1 MKNIHLPALDLII
14 IVVYIIGILIV
25 GLMYANRKNETS
37 EGFFLANRG
46 LKWGIIGASL
56 FASNISTIHLI
67 GLAAGG
73 YTEGLVWGNFEWLA
87 TITLIL
93 LSLVFAPLYF
103 KNKVATLPEF
113 IERRYCKNSRT
124 VLAFIGIIGALFV
137 HIGMS
142 LYAGAVVFESFFG
155 ISVVWSITLISLIT
169 TIYTVLGGLKAVVI
183 TESIQTVI
191 LFTGTILLTG
201 YAISALGDHGIHSME
216 AFKQAIKPGQLSILH
231 TNESINALSP
241 KGSSSGLTWYA
252 CLLGY
257 PVLGIWYWCSDQT
270 HVQRVLGADSLR
282 DAKLGPLFAGFLKLF
297 PVFILILP
305 GIIGYAIFRNEIGEN
320 ANQTFP
326 YLVNTLLPTG
336 IKGIV
341 SAALL
346 AALMSN
352 IAAALN
358 SIGTLA
364 AFDIAQRIK
373 PNLND
378 KSLIKTGRIASIIV
392 MILAMIWSTQ
402 GGKFTS
408 IFEAI
413 NRIAA
418 ALAPPIST
426 VLVFGVLSHRGTKQ
440 ASIITLIIGFVLGV
454 TAFCLDY
461 PSISGGMIIT
471 DGLGIPFMMQAWWLF
486 CICSAIYWIVS
497 YMTPTPD
504 KETIKELVWEKPS
517 HILKGEIKGWSDA
530 RLVAGY
536 LLITLIFF
544 YMFFA

>member
-1 MKNIHLPALDLII
+1 MKNINLPLLDLII
-14 IVVYIIGILIV
+14 IVVYIIGILII
-25 GLMYANRKNETS
+25 GLMYANKKSQTS
-37 EGFFLANRG
+37 EGFFLASRG
-46 LKWGIIGASL
+46 LKWPVVGAAL

-73 YTEGLVWGNFEWLA
+73 YSEGLVWGNFEWLA

-93 LSLVFAPLYF
+93 LALVFAPMYF
-103 KNKVATLPEF
+103 KTKVSTLPEF
-113 IERRYCKNSRT
+113 IQKRYGKNSRT
-124 VLAFIGIIGALFV
+124 VLAFIGIIAALFV

-142 LYAGAVVFESFFG
+142 LYAGAVVFETFFG
-155 ISVVWSITLISLIT
+155 INVIWSITFISLIT
-169 TIYTVLGGLKAVVI
+169 TLYTVLGGLKAVVV
-183 TESIQTVI
+183 TESIQTII
-191 LFTGTILLTG
+191 LFAGTILLTG
-201 YAISALGDHGIHSME
+201 YAIYALGPHGIHSLSDLK
-216 AFKQAIKPGQLSILH
+216 AALKPGQLSILH
-231 TNESINALSP
+231 TNESINALSK

-270 HVQRVLGADSLR
+270 HVQRVLGAATLK

-305 GIIGYAIFRNEIGEN
+305 GIIGYAIFKNEIGN
-320 ANQTFP
+320 DANQTFP
-326 YLVNTLLPTG
+326 FMVNKLLPTG

-364 AFDIAQRIK
+364 AFDIAQRAK
-373 PNLND
+373 PNMSE
-378 KSLIKTGRIASIIV
+378 KSLIKVGRIASIIV
-392 MILAMIWSTQ
+392 MLLAMVWSTQ

-426 VLVFGVLSHRGTKQ
+426 VLLFGVLSHRGTKE
-440 ASIITLIIGFVLGV
+440 ASIVTLVIGFILGV

-461 PSISGGMIIT
+461 PDISGSMIIT
-471 DGLGIPFMMQAWWLF
+471 DGWGIPFMMQAWWLF
-486 CICSAIYWIVS
+486 CICTAIYWLVS
-497 YMTPTPD
+497 FATPAPD
-504 KETIKELVWEKPS
+504 REQIKELVWENPS
-517 HILKGEIKGWSDA
+517 AIIKGKITGFADP
-530 RLVAGY
+530 RLVAAY
-536 LLITLIFF
+536 LLIILGFF
-544 YMFFA
+544 YWYFA